1 MTVIL
6 VNTSAGGDYKEQ
18 SSTCVYSPG
27 AMAGDTQCLS
37 IPIID
42 NNVCDGDRA
51 FRVTLATFDP
61 LVQVIPGQE
70 NLTVEMMDDESTL
83 YSLILGCLWVLY
95 LHYL

>member
-6 VNTSAGGDYKEQ
+6 VITSAGEDYKEQ
-18 SSTCVYSPG
+18 SSTCIYPPG

-51 FRVTLATFDP
+51 FRVILATFDP
-61 LVQVIPGQE
+61 LVRVIPGQG
-70 NLTVEMMDDESTL
+70 NLTVEIMDDDCTL
-83 YSLILGCLWVLY
+83 YLIIIIGMSMSIIY
-95 LHYL
+95 